1 MVAPYFIRK
10 TENILLSSLG
20 TVFTHG
26 LVGDDGLGLTP
37 AGSFGETRIVLRVAG
52 AGSYAFVSLSN
63 SVTVTIQASGN
74 AIQADIICQRY
85 HSIMA

>member
-26 LVGDDGLGLTP
+26 LVGDDGFGLTP
-37 AGSFGETRIVLRVAG
+37 AGSYGETRVVQRNGG
-52 AGSYAFVSLSN
+52 AGSFAFVSLSD
-63 SVTVTIQASGN
+63 SIKVTIQSTGN
-74 AIQADIICQRY
+74 AMYADVICQRY
-85 HSIMA
+85 HSIIA